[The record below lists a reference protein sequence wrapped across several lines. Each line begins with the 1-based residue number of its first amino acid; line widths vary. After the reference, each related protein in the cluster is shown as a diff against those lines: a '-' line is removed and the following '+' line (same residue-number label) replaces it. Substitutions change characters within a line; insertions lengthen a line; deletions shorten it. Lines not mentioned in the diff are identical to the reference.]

1 VSEETET
8 LQVDMAATMFKEG
21 NGAIESASP
30 VQPCMLKVEM
40 VWTPSIS
47 IQKGLFHA
55 TKSVIGLTTSYAT
68 G

>member
-21 NGAIESASP
+21 NGAIESARP

-40 VWTPSIS
+40 VWPPSIS
-47 IQKGLFHA
+47 IQKGL
-55 TKSVIGLTTSYAT
+55 SMRRSR
-68 G
+68 